1 VSQTA
6 SHDVR
11 CWCGATVSV
20 FCADSINAERHPHMR
35 DAILG
40 RTLHVF
46 ECGACLGAIA
56 VDKPLLYVDLGR
68 GELYG
73 VHPAGERGLEREH
86 GEALIALWSS
96 SVGDAAGGAAREA
109 FAGDRFH
116 VRVCYGLEE
125 LREKII
131 AHAAGSRDLVIE
143 ALKADA
149 MAGRPELGRLA
160 VIALRF
166 DGVAADGRLVFIAER
181 ATDPPSL
188 LDLGFVIERARYDEL
203 AQLSWQDLLA
213 RYPGIAAG
221 PHVSILRWAIRA

>member
-1 VSQTA
+1 MSQTA
-6 SHDVR
+6 SHEVR
-11 CWCGATVSV
+11 CRCGATVTV

-35 DAILG
+35 DAILA

-46 ECGACLGAIA
+46 ECGACLGSIA

-73 VHPAGERGLEREH
+73 LHPASERALERQH
-86 GEALIALWSS
+86 GEALIDMWSR

-125 LREKII
+125 LREKIV
-131 AHAAGSRDLVIE
+131 AHAAGLRDLVIE
-143 ALKADA
+143 ALKAEA
-149 MAGRPELGRLA
+149 MAGHEELRRLA
-160 VIALRF
+160 VVALRF
-166 DGVAADGRLVFIAER
+166 DGVAADGGLVFIAER

-188 LDLGFVIERARYDEL
+188 LDLGFVIARARYDEL
-203 AQLSWQDLLA
+203 AGLTWQDLLA
-213 RYPGIAAG
+213 RYPGLAAG
-221 PHVSILRWAIRA
+221 PHVSMLRWAIAP